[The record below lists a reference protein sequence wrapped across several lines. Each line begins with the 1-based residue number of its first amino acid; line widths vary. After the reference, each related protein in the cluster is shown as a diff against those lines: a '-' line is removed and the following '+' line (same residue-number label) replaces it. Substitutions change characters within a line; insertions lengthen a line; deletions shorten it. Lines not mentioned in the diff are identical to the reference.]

1 MRLGLGLDRVSRQI
15 EAGRVNELDDHS
27 THVASRGE
35 IIAGR
40 PGAGRDNRPVVPR
53 ERVEQPALA
62 RVGRTRHHNPGV
74 PRRPVAPGEAI
85 SQCRQRLSRRLKL
98 VGQRRAAKRVDVGL
112 VGEIEVCL
120 EMSHQ
125 VEQAVSQV
133 VDWPGQPARQL
144 PQSGVELGRVA
155 GVDHAQDRFG
165 TGQVDPTG
173 EKRAKSELARPGVPG
188 PAVQTAGQYL
198 RQQRKRA
205 HRMDLGDVLAGVSPR
220 ARPECD
226 DRRQERPQTLNRKR
240 SRGGP
245 RGGGA
250 ATESRSDRKPSRAIR
265 QAFRPEI
272 RTSPRTPGPGGLATA
287 AIVSSGS
294 RSASTGRWL
303 QRVRYES
310 DSYGPPQFGPGAS
323 SGGSRCSEPI
333 R

>member
-1 MRLGLGLDRVSRQI
+1 MVQTDGAGVSRRRLAAGSQCVGRGADKQEVGLAGLVGPVRLGLGLDRVSRQI

-40 PGAGRDNRPVVPR
+40 PGAGRDDRPVVPQ

-205 HRMDLGDVLAGVSPR
+205 DRMDLCDVLAGVSPR

-226 DRRQERPQTLNRKR
+226 DRRQERPQTLNRELAAADL
-240 SRGGP
+240 
-245 RGGGA
+245 GA
-250 ATESRSDRKPSRAIR
+250 A
-265 QAFRPEI
+265 
-272 RTSPRTPGPGGLATA
+272 
-287 AIVSSGS
+287 
-294 RSASTGRWL
+294 GR
-303 QRVRYES
+303 R
-310 DSYGPPQFGPGAS
+310 
-323 SGGSRCSEPI
+323 
-333 R
+333 